1 VNCIVRPLLF
11 GLIFI
16 ALTGFISIPCA
27 SAKIPPEGLFVT
39 QIAINPLD
47 PDNLYA
53 LTTYS
58 IGLLKT
64 TDGGRSWNQIN
75 QGVRSYSL
83 YQITVHP
90 KDPRIVYLGAGG
102 AGLYKST
109 DGGGHWVEMND
120 GLQNTDIGMLMLH
133 PSDPETVYIVTS
145 TGLFKSPD
153 GGKSWIALNQGDH
166 FTESQQFQ
174 SLIVIP
180 TTPTKY
186 FLASKIG
193 LFKRQEGDAGWVP
206 VGGPFA
212 DKHISVLARDP
223 RTGRL
228 YAAILRRGT
237 LETLHEG
244 GLFMSDD
251 EGETWSRLGTEFSQ
265 DWVRMILID
274 PDDSRILYIGTTG
287 RGVLKSIDGGKTWK
301 EINVGLTDPDL
312 DIHTL
317 VRDPRNPKVLYAGS
331 HGDWVFRSDNAGQSW
346 SRLPLGPHETAS
358 QLLAAMNREDQAA
371 RQKTKVK
378 SPAEFQKCNRCHGWT
393 DPNINLGKFAWR
405 VSANRR
411 DWALT
416 VKRMSKGAELT
427 PEEAT
432 RVADFLNGYTSRSKD
447 TGTQG
452 ARADEIQVSVL
463 KGNEEEDPVIAW
475 DGMNYMAVWQTNRK
489 DPEDY
494 DLYAAR
500 VGPDGRVLDPR
511 GVPISTASSNQIFAD
526 IASGNDQYFVV
537 WQDLR
542 SRKRWEIYGA
552 RVRPDGEVL
561 DPEGIPIA
569 TGGGNAQYPQIA
581 WGQDSFMVVWM
592 EENEGQGWDVAGM
605 RLAPDGR
612 PLDSK
617 RILISGAPGD
627 QTHPTLAWSGK
638 EYLVVWMENRPGSRA
653 RISGKRLTGSGTVV
667 DPEGLQLSGS
677 AADPSYPAVGWARG
691 RFVVVWSDKTAPQRH
706 ALSGVQ
712 LTRAGESVQTRY
724 FTIASGSN
732 LHAFPSIRC
741 SGQDCLVV
749 WEEDQ
754 SHGRPMRSLMDI
766 RRDVRGSFLDF
777 SQSVIA
783 PRQDIMIAEKAVG
796 NHFAKVASDN
806 RGYLVVWKDYRSG
819 TAASLGRFITPP

>member
-1 VNCIVRPLLF
+1 
-11 GLIFI
+11 LIFI
-16 ALTGFISIPCA
+16 ALAGFIMISFA
-27 SAKIPPEGLFVT
+27 SAKEPPEGLFVT

-64 TDGGRSWNQIN
+64 TDGGQSWTQIN

-90 KDPRIVYLGAGG
+90 KNPRILYLGAGG

-133 PSDPETVYIVTS
+133 PIDPETVYIVTS

-153 GGKSWIALNQGDH
+153 GGKNWIALNQGDH

-206 VGGPFA
+206 VGRPFT

-228 YAAILRRGT
+228 YAGILRRGT

-244 GLFMSDD
+244 GLFISDD
-251 EGETWSRLGTEFSQ
+251 EGKTWSRLGTEFSQ
-265 DWVRMILID
+265 DWLRVILID
-274 PDDSRILYIGTTG
+274 PDDSRILYVGTTG

-317 VRDPRNPKVLYAGS
+317 IRDPKNPKVLYAGS
-331 HGDWVFRSDNAGQSW
+331 HGDWVFRSENAGQSW
-346 SRLPLGPHETAS
+346 SRLPLTPHETAL

-371 RQKTKVK
+371 RQKSKVK
-378 SPAEFQKCNRCHGWT
+378 SPAGFQKCNRCHGWT

-411 DWALT
+411 DWTLT
-416 VKRMSKGAELT
+416 VDRMSKGAGLT

-432 RVADFLNGYTSRSKD
+432 GIADFLNEYTSRSK
-447 TGTQG
+447 GGENQG
-452 ARADEIQVSVL
+452 ARSDEIQVSVL
-463 KGNEEEDPVIAW
+463 KGTEEEDPVIAW
-475 DGMNYMAVWQTNRK
+475 DGTNYMVVWQTNRK

-500 VGPDGRVLDPR
+500 VGPDRHVLDPE
-511 GVPISTASSNQIFAD
+511 GVPISTAASNQIFAD
-526 IASGNDQYFVV
+526 IAAGNDQYFVV

-552 RVRPDGEVL
+552 RVRPDGKVL

-581 WGQDSFMVVWM
+581 RGQDSFLVVWM
-592 EENEGQGWDVAGM
+592 EENEGRGWDVAGM
-605 RLAPDGR
+605 RFAPDGGR
-612 PLDSK
+612 LDSK

-627 QTHPTLAWSGK
+627 QTRPTLAWNGK

-653 RISGKRLTGSGTVV
+653 RISGARLTESGTVV

-691 RFVVVWSDKTAPQRH
+691 RFVVVWSDKTAPRMH

-712 LTRAGESVQTRY
+712 VTRAGETIQTRD
-724 FTIASGSN
+724 FTIARGSN

-741 SGQDCLVV
+741 SGWDCLVV

-754 SHGRPMRSLMDI
+754 SRGRPMRGIEDI

-777 SQSVIA
+777 SQSVVT
-783 PRQDIMIAEKAVG
+783 PRQDITIAEKAVG

-819 TAASLGRFITPP
+819 TAASLGRFVTPP